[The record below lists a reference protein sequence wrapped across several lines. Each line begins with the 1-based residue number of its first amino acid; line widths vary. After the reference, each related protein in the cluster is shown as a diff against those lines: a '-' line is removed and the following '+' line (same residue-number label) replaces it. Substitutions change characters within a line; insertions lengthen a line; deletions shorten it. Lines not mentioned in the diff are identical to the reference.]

1 MLYLYTQIK
10 YKSVTVY
17 IENKI
22 GEVLKSWFQKE
33 LFTLNM
39 FPKNKQSKLRQMK
52 KDEVKEQSYL
62 NYATITKY

>member
-22 GEVLKSWFQKE
+22 GEVRKSWFQKE

-52 KDEVKEQSYL
+52 KDEVKEESYL

>member
-52 KDEVKEQSYL
+52 KDEVKEESYL

>member
-17 IENKI
+17 IENKT

-52 KDEVKEQSYL
+52 KDEVKEESYL

>member
-33 LFTLNM
+33 LFTINM

-52 KDEVKEQSYL
+52 KDEVKEESYL